1 MDPALR
7 RLVPRWLHIWA
18 IVTVVC
24 AAALLLLGEMVTTL
38 RAGMVDPNW
47 PTRPWHL
54 ALESRERW
62 TAGYLVEHTHRILG
76 FLVGGL
82 VSVLAVAAWAYEPR
96 KGLRW
101 AGIVAL
107 VALLAGFG
115 YFHGQMMAQI
125 DAATV
130 HLPIPSTV
138 ATLVPLGALI
148 VVCVAAM
155 IRPTPATGVRVLTV
169 AAMVAVMI
177 QGLLGGLRVRLNE
190 LVGTDLA
197 AVHGVFATLVLS
209 LLIAIPVLTARGP
222 TEPLPIE
229 AQKKLAWQT
238 ASLVLFT
245 LVQVVFGALVRHMP
259 DRMSARLHL
268 FFAFVVVGFATLAIK
283 QALADPVTKRRLN
296 WPSRFLMALI
306 TLQILFGVEAW
317 MGKFMTDVPVD
328 AAKAPPIGQ
337 AILRTAHAHVG
348 AWILALGVVFALISR
363 RKPVERVGPAPPVS
377 VDWQETTPRLAT
389 TGVRSPA

>member
-1 MDPALR
+1 MDPVVP
-7 RLVPRWLHIWA
+7 RLVHRWLHVWT
-18 IVTVVC
+18 IVTVVF

-38 RAGMVDPNW
+38 RAGMVDPDW

-54 ALESRERW
+54 ALDPQEKW

-82 VSVLAVAAWAYEPR
+82 VSVLAVAAWAHEPR

-101 AGIVAL
+101 AAIVSIVAL
-107 VALLAGFG
+107 LVGFG
-115 YFHGQMMAQI
+115 YFHQEMRGQIGSPQ
-125 DAATV
+125 V
-130 HLPIPSTV
+130 GLPVRSTM
-138 ATLVPLGALI
+138 ATLVPLAALA
-148 VVCVAAM
+148 VACVAAL
-155 IRPTPATGVRVLTV
+155 IQPTPATGVRVLT
-169 AAMVAVMI
+169 AAALVAVMI

-209 LLIAIPVLTARGP
+209 LLIAIPVLSARGP
-222 TEPLPIE
+222 MEPLPIE
-229 AQKKLAWQT
+229 ARKKLAWQT
-238 ASLVLFT
+238 ATLVVFT
-245 LVQVVFGALVRHMP
+245 LAQIVFGAMVRHMP

-296 WPSRFLMALI
+296 WPARFLMALI

-317 MGKFMTDVPVD
+317 MGKFMTDVAVD
-328 AAKAPPIGQ
+328 AARAPSIGQ
-337 AILRTAHAHVG
+337 AILRTAHAHIG
-348 AWILALGVVFALISR
+348 AWILAVGVVFALVSR
-363 RKPVERVGPAPPVS
+363 RKPVERVGPVPPAS
-377 VDWQETTPRLAT
+377 VNWQEPIPRLAT